1 MFYKPTIK
9 AAFFLLFSLLQAFSY
24 AQNLLKN
31 PDCELPATS
40 GAIPFWTNAVGNLW
54 NARQIDPLPQNG
66 QFYFS
71 PGQIRN
77 AELTQTVDVSD
88 YACSIDAGIQRFIFS
103 GFVYSFNQQSQD
115 LVRIVVQYLSVTNTL
130 LTSYDSGDQAP
141 PSTWSALT
149 NTTLAPVGTRSIR
162 IRLISTRQSGTDNDG
177 NYDNLSLLP
186 SPTKVTIDTVQI
198 TNAKCNLA
206 NGRLAVKTSGGTNL
220 TFQLN
225 SDTPIT
231 DSIFSNLNGGNYVI
245 NVKSGNCTITK
256 NITLPTTLPPTIDSV
271 KSTPSVCSRPNG
283 KITVFGRSKY
293 QNLVFSLG
301 NNPFRNGRIF
311 DSLAAN
317 VYQINLKDSLG
328 CTTQQNVAVLDKA
341 PPIIN
346 GLKETPSVCGKDN
359 GKLTNLVVLGGTLPL
374 NFSVDSVR
382 FQALNTFDSL
392 KSGNYRLIVRDSNGC
407 TASRPF
413 VIKKFDVPNITA
425 VDVTPPSCKSGDGVL
440 KITATS
446 DVLPLNFSLNSG
458 IFSKKDTFSSLKSGI
473 YVISVRDTFGCIAQQ
488 NVSMPDPK
496 LPIIEDILTSVA
508 DCGKA
513 TASIIIKAKSL
524 VGTLKYRVDSS
535 AVFQPENV
543 FRNNKK
549 GKYKVVVEDSKGCRA
564 TAEAVVKSNCTVF
577 IPTAFSPNGDG
588 QNDFLSLF
596 GNAEDVEKIITF
608 QVYDRWG
615 GLVFNDPTVRLNDPT
630 SGWNGR
636 LNNQE
641 LPNDVFVCIV
651 KVQMKG
657 GEIVERMGDVVLAK

>member
-1 MFYKPTIK
+1 MYYKPTIK
-9 AAFFLLFSLLQAFSY
+9 AAFFVLFSFIQVVNY

-31 PDCELPATS
+31 PDCELPATN

-88 YACSIDAGIQRFIFS
+88 YACAIDAGIQRFIFS
-103 GFVYSFNQQSQD
+103 GFIYSFNQQPQD
-115 LVRIVVQYLSVTNTL
+115 LARIVVQYLSVTNAL
-130 LTSYDSGDQAP
+130 LTSYDSGDQTTL
-141 PSTWSALT
+141 STWNALT

-177 NYDNLSLLP
+177 NYDNLSLIP
-186 SPTKVTIDTVQI
+186 SPAKVTIDTVQI

-225 SDTPIT
+225 SDAPTT
-231 DSIFSNLNGGNYVI
+231 DSVFSNLNGGNYVI
-245 NVKSGNCTITK
+245 NVKSGNCTLTK

-271 KSTPSVCSRPNG
+271 KITPSVCSRPNG
-283 KITVFGRSKY
+283 KITVFGRSRY

-301 NNPFRNGRIF
+301 SNAFRNGRVF

-317 VYQINLKDSLG
+317 VYQINLKDSIG
-328 CTTQQNVAVLDKA
+328 CTAQQNVAVLDKA

-359 GKLTNLVVLGGTLPL
+359 GKLTNIILLGGTLPL
-374 NFSVDSVR
+374 SFSIDSSR

-407 TASRPF
+407 TGSRPF
-413 VIKKFDVPNITA
+413 VIKKFDAPNITA
-425 VDVTPPSCKSGDGVL
+425 VDVTPPSCKGGDGVL
-440 KITATS
+440 KITAIS
-446 DVLPLNFSLNSG
+446 DVLPLSFSLDSG
-458 IFSKKDTFSSLKSGI
+458 IFGKKDTFLNLKSGI
-473 YVISVRDTFGCIAQQ
+473 YIVSVRDTFGCITKQ
-488 NVSMPDPK
+488 NVGMPDPK
-496 LPIIEDILTSVA
+496 LPIIEDILTSIA
-508 DCGKA
+508 DCGQA

-535 AVFQPENV
+535 VFQNENI

-564 TAEAVVKSNCTVF
+564 TADAAVKSNCTVF

-596 GNAEDVEKIITF
+596 GNTEEVEKIITF
-608 QVYDRWG
+608 QIYNRWG

-657 GEIVERMGDVVLAK
+657 GEIVEKMGDVVLAK

>member
-1 MFYKPTIK
+1 MCYKPTIK
-9 AAFFLLFSLLQAFSY
+9 AAFFVLFSFIQVVSD

-88 YACSIDAGIQRFIFS
+88 YACAIDAGIQRFIFS
-103 GFVYSFNQQSQD
+103 GFVYSFNQQPQD
-115 LVRIVVQYLSVTNTL
+115 LARIVVQYLSVTNSL
-130 LTSYDSGDQAP
+130 LTSYDSGDQTTL
-141 PSTWSALT
+141 STWNALT

-162 IRLISTRQSGTDNDG
+162 VRLISTRQSGTDNDG
-177 NYDNLSLLP
+177 NYDNLSLIP
-186 SPTKVTIDTVQI
+186 SPSKVTIDTVQI
-198 TNAKCNLA
+198 TGAKCNLA
-206 NGRLAVKTSGGTNL
+206 NGRLAIKTSGGTNL

-225 SDTPIT
+225 NDPPIT

-245 NVKSGNCTITK
+245 NVKSGNCTVTK
-256 NITLPTTLPPTIDSV
+256 NIILPTTLPPMIDSV
-271 KSTPSVCSRPNG
+271 KITPSVCSRPNG

-293 QNLVFSLG
+293 QSLVFSLG
-301 NNPFRNGRIF
+301 NTPFRNGRVF
-311 DSLAAN
+311 DSLVAN
-317 VYQINLKDSLG
+317 VYQINLKDSIG
-328 CTTQQNVAVLDKA
+328 CTAQQNVAVLDKA

-359 GKLTNLVVLGGTLPL
+359 GKLTNLSILGGTLPL
-374 NFSVDSVR
+374 SFSLDSSR
-382 FQALNTFDSL
+382 FQASNTFDSL

-407 TASRPF
+407 TASRAF
-413 VIKKFDVPNITA
+413 VIKKFDAPNITA
-425 VDVTPPSCKSGDGVL
+425 IDATPPSCKGGDGAL
-440 KITATS
+440 KITVTS
-446 DVLPLNFSLNSG
+446 DALPLSFSLDSS
-458 IFSKKDTFSSLKSGI
+458 IFARKDTFSNLKSGI
-473 YVISVRDTFGCIAQQ
+473 YIVSVRDTFGCTVKQ

-496 LPIIEDILTSVA
+496 LPIIEDILTSVT

-513 TASIIIKAKSL
+513 TASIIVKAKSL

-535 AVFQPENV
+535 VLQSENI

-549 GKYKVVVEDSKGCRA
+549 GKYKVIVEDSKGCRA
-564 TAEAVVKSNCTVF
+564 TAEAVVKSSCTVF

-596 GNAEDVEKIITF
+596 GNTVEVEKIITF
-608 QVYDRWG
+608 QVYNRWG
-615 GLVFNDPTVRLNDPT
+615 GLVFNDPTIRLNDPT

-641 LPNDVFVCIV
+641 LSNDVFVCIV
-651 KVQMKG
+651 KVQMRS
-657 GEIVERMGDVVLAK
+657 GEIVEKMGDVVLAK